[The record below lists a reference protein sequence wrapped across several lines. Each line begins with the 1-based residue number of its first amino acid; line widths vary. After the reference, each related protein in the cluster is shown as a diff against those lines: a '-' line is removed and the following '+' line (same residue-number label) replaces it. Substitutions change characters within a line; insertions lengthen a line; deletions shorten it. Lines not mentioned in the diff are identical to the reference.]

1 MNGKRVRLF
10 LVFLLA
16 ILFLA
21 GQFHLCA
28 DTNAAGFASHICP
41 FCATAGSAIFT
52 PALGLAMIP
61 VLTKLEVAAVAFEV
75 SADVARTTSPRAPPS
90 LA

>member
-1 MNGKRVRLF
+1 MSGNRTRVF
-10 LVFLLA
+10 FIFLLA

-28 DTNAAGFASHICP
+28 DTSANGFASHTCP
-41 FCATAGSAIFT
+41 FCATAGSAVFT
-52 PALGLAMIP
+52 PVPSMAMIP
-61 VLTKLEVAAVAFEV
+61 VLSKLEIVAVAFEL
-75 SADVARTTSPRAPPS
+75 STDVARTTSPRAPPS

>member
-1 MNGKRVRLF
+1 MSGKRVRLF

-28 DTNAAGFASHICP
+28 DTNAGGFASHICP
-41 FCATAGSAIFT
+41 FCAAAGSAVFT
-52 PALGLAMIP
+52 VPLSMAIIP
-61 VLTKLEVAAVAFEV
+61 VLAKLEIAATAFEI
-75 SADVARTTSPRAPPS
+75 SADVARTTSPRAPPF

>member
-1 MNGKRVRLF
+1 MSGKPTRLIF
-10 LVFLLA
+10 VFVLA

-28 DTNAAGFASHICP
+28 DTNSGGYASHVCP

-52 PALGLAMIP
+52 PALNMAMIP
-61 VLTKLEVAAVAFEV
+61 VLAKLEVAAVAFEIT
-75 SADVARTTSPRAPPS
+75 ADVVRTTSPRAPPS

>member
-1 MNGKRVRLF
+1 MSGKRLRLF
-10 LVFLLA
+10 FILALA
-16 ILFLA
+16 ILLLA

-28 DTNAAGFASHICP
+28 DTNVGGYASHVCP

-52 PALGLAMIP
+52 PALSMAMIP
-61 VLTKLEVAAVAFEV
+61 VLDKLEIVAVAFEL
-75 SADVARTTSPRAPPS
+75 STDVVRTTSPRAPPS

>member
-1 MNGKRVRLF
+1 MSGKQVRLF

-21 GQFHLCA
+21 GQFHLCV
-28 DTNAAGFASHICP
+28 DSNAPGFASHICP

-52 PALGLAMIP
+52 PALSLAMIP